1 MSFVF
6 LSYWRISANLT
17 SEAYDARKWYGV
29 LMRYFED
36 VFIRCFENMAKDA
49 LKKMYLQVASML
61 AQDKC
66 LRRVFSSCLQLI
78 LE

>member
-1 MSFVF
+1 M
-6 LSYWRISANLT
+6 AKMNLKGN
-17 SEAYDARKWYGV
+17 ENKIGV
-29 LMRYFED
+29 LRTK
-36 VFIRCFENMAKDA
+36 VWSVTVGKDA

-66 LRRVFSSCLQLI
+66 LRHVFSSCLRLI